1 MTAYNP
7 DHARNLLMAIAGC
20 DYATASQLTI
30 LIPDLDMTKEEA
42 ITHVQ
47 WLCDLGYLKGN
58 PLNSAL
64 KHTPMDF
71 FGLRLTGQGALF
83 LETFRDQSFYAQTK
97 QKAIELGCGQMPNVL
112 LRIGERLI
120 ENLPL

>member
-1 MTAYNP
+1 
-7 DHARNLLMAIAGC
+7 MAIAGC

-30 LIPDLDMTKEEA
+30 LIADLGMTEEEA

-64 KHTPMDF
+64 NHRPIDY

-83 LETFRDQSFYAQTK
+83 LETFRDQSFYAQAK

-112 LRIGERLI
+112 LKIGERLI
-120 ENLPL
+120 ENLTL